1 MFEADAS
8 GRTAGILPAIAGA
21 YRSRL
26 EFLHFR
32 SKGTKKSGPGAVP
45 VIMDRYREFVPLAPL
60 GERVASHRR
69 CHQPGREGGPTFCLS
84 WG

>member
-1 MFEADAS
+1 MA
-8 GRTAGILPAIAGA
+8 A
-21 YRSRL
+21 YLVVAAVSDRRL

-32 SKGTKKSGPGAVP
+32 NKGTKPSGPGVVP
-45 VIMDRYREFVPLAPL
+45 VIMDRSREFVPLAPL

-69 CHQPGREGGPTFCLS
+69 CHQPGREGGPTFCLL